1 MSFKQALLDYKQLM
15 KFMRPRRRLYYTGLI
30 GDSLV
35 NSGLSILIA
44 FVIKDLLNFAVSGQ
58 LEDLYAA
65 ITIVIGSVVGLCILS
80 PIFSYLYLRSIRL
93 TLADMRMQLYKHI
106 GKITFCAAEKYHSGD
121 LLSRMTSDVQV
132 VEKTYH
138 EHLRSIVSQ
147 ITMVAGSIIV
157 LCVVDWRFALV
168 LVVLALLTIGI
179 NARFSPRMRAI
190 GDKLQ
195 AQMGILTERVGDLI
209 GGLQITKLFGLRDQ
223 IGKLCEEASEEVSE
237 SGLKQGHQS
246 GVLEACNFAVQF
258 FSMGGILAIGLYL
271 VSRQQLEL
279 GTLGLILYLQI
290 GISSTFLQ
298 VGAAITLMQ
307 NSFAGAARI
316 HQLLDQPAEPEGD
329 RATAGLEA
337 EPVCQEA
344 SGNVPALEL
353 CNVTFGYEP
362 GRPVLR
368 CLSMSATE
376 GKVTAVVGPSGGGK
390 STIMKLLL
398 SFYERESGVIHIQ
411 GKALEHYRIKEL
423 RELIAYVPQEAFLFH
438 DSIAG
443 NIRLGRPDAS
453 DEEVENAA
461 RMAQA
466 HAFIT
471 ELPDGYATMV
481 GERGSTLSGGQRQRI
496 AIARALLK
504 NAPILL
510 LDEATSALDAESEHE
525 VQLALQELM
534 RGRTTLIIAH
544 RLSTIE
550 QADCICVVADG
561 SLVEQG
567 THEELLE
574 KGGVYSK
581 LHDLQYHAEQ
591 VLVSV

>member
-65 ITIVIGSVVGLCILS
+65 ITIVVSSVVGLCILS
-80 PIFSYLYLRSIRL
+80 PILSYLYLRSIRL

-106 GKITFCAAEKYHSGD
+106 GKITFRAAEEHHSGD

-147 ITMVAGSIIV
+147 IAMVTGSILV

-179 NARFSPRMRAI
+179 NARFAPRMRAI
-190 GDKLQ
+190 SDKLQ

-209 GGLQITKLFGLRDQ
+209 GGLQVTKLFGLRDQ

-290 GISSTFLQ
+290 GISNTFLQ

-307 NSFAGAARI
+307 NSLAGAARI
-316 HQLLDQPAEPEGD
+316 HQLLDEPAEPEGD
-329 RATAGLEA
+329 RATAVLSELA
-337 EPVCQEA
+337 HQEA
-344 SGNVPALEL
+344 SGNAPALEL

-398 SFYERESGVIHIQ
+398 GFYERESGQIHIQ

-567 THEELLE
+567 THEELLA
-574 KGGVYSK
+574 KDGVYAK